1 MKLPSSTPS
10 TPATVTPAQRGG
22 LLALVLT
29 SYLMIVL
36 DISIVITGLPKIQ
49 QSLGFSTVGLSW
61 VHTAYTL
68 TFGGLLLVGARA
80 GDLFGRKRVLIA
92 GLLLFTLASMLIGL
106 STSPAMLIAARA
118 LQGVG
123 AAVLAPTTM
132 ALLSTTFTQD
142 AERTRAMSLYGATA
156 GIGASVG
163 LVLGGVL
170 ADLLSWRVGFFINL
184 PIGALLVWGAWRFVP
199 ATPAQS
205 GRLDLAGAALSTL
218 GMLALVF
225 GLIEAADSGWQGWP
239 GLAALAAAVPLL
251 VLFVRHEKASAQPLL
266 PLHLFA
272 DRGRLGAYAA
282 RALFMAGVIGFWF
295 YTSQYLQGVLG
306 MRPLQAGMAF
316 LPASVLQFGAALWV
330 SRLSRHLGVNRVM
343 AIGISL
349 TAAGMGLLALI
360 GPASDYLTQV
370 ALPMALLG
378 IGQGLCLGPLTQ
390 AGVARVGSSEAGA
403 AAGAVNTAHQLGGTL
418 GLALQVAVFAGSG
431 PHLSR
436 AELPAVLAH
445 RIAACMAVGSGLLFS
460 ALLVVW
466 LFILMPQPVTP
477 VSSNP

>member
-1 MKLPSSTPS
+1 MTP
-10 TPATVTPAQRGG
+10 TTHPPDQRHW

-36 DISIVITGLPKIQ
+36 DVSIVITGLPQIRE
-49 QSLGFSTVGLSW
+49 SLGFSAAGLSW

-80 GDLFGRKRVLIA
+80 GDLFGRRRLLIA
-92 GLLLFTLASMLIGL
+92 GLLLFTLASLLIGL

-132 ALLSTTFTQD
+132 ALLSVNFTQE
-142 AERTRAMSLYGATA
+142 AERTQAMSLYGATA
-156 GIGASVG
+156 GIGASIG

-184 PIGALLVWGAWRFVP
+184 PIGALLIWAAWRFVP
-199 ATPAQS
+199 TTLVQP
-205 GRLDLAGAALSTL
+205 GRLDLGGAALSTL

-225 GLIEAADSGWQGWP
+225 GLIEAAESGWRGWP

-251 VLFVRHEKASAQPLL
+251 VLFVQHERSSARPLL
-266 PLHLFA
+266 SPALFA

-282 RALFMAGVIGFWF
+282 RALFMAGVVGFWF

-330 SRLSRHLGVNRVM
+330 TRLSRHLGVNRVM
-343 AIGISL
+343 ALGMGL
-349 TAAGMGLLALI
+349 TAVGMGLLALI
-360 GPASDYLTQV
+360 GPQSDYLTQV
-370 ALPMALLG
+370 ALPMAVLG

-431 PHLSR
+431 PQPGH
-436 AELPAVLAH
+436 ADLPAELAH
-445 RIAACMAVGSGLLFS
+445 RIAACMAVGSGLLFA

-466 LFILMPQPVTP
+466 LLIPIPQPAQS
-477 VSSNP
+477 VSSRP

>member
-1 MKLPSSTPS
+1 MTP
-10 TPATVTPAQRGG
+10 TTRPPDQRHW

-36 DISIVITGLPKIQ
+36 DVSIVITGLPQIR
-49 QSLGFSTVGLSW
+49 QSLGFTAASLSW

-80 GDLFGRKRVLIA
+80 SDLFGRRRLLIA
-92 GLLLFTLASMLIGL
+92 GLLLFTLASLLIGL

-132 ALLSTTFTQD
+132 ALLSVTFTQE
-142 AERTRAMSLYGATA
+142 AERTQAMSLYGATA
-156 GIGASVG
+156 GIGASIG

-184 PIGALLVWGAWRFVP
+184 PIGALLIWAAWRFVP
-199 ATPAQS
+199 TTPVQP
-205 GRLDLAGAALSTL
+205 GRLDLGGAALSTL

-225 GLIEAADSGWQGWP
+225 GLIEAADSGWRGWP

-251 VLFVRHEKASAQPLL
+251 VLFVQHERSSTRPLL
-266 PLHLFA
+266 PRALFA

-282 RALFMAGVIGFWF
+282 RALFMAGVVGFWF

-330 SRLSRHLGVNRVM
+330 TRLSRHLGVNRVM
-343 AIGISL
+343 ALGLGL
-349 TAAGMGLLALI
+349 TAVGMGLLALI
-360 GPASDYLTQV
+360 GPESDYLTKV
-370 ALPMALLG
+370 ALPMAVLG

-431 PHLSR
+431 PQPGH
-436 AELPAVLAH
+436 ADLPAELAH
-445 RIAACMAVGSGLLFS
+445 RIAACMAVGSGLLFA

-466 LFILMPQPVTP
+466 LLIPIPQPAQS
-477 VSSNP
+477 VSSRP